1 MSRTD
6 VKTQS
11 LDLVAFPNSYGKD
24 SDERVAK
31 PTAVRCLFPLEV
43 RGWLTFLYRIA
54 KCSNYLC

>member
-1 MSRTD
+1 M
-6 VKTQS
+6 KTQS